1 VCGIAG
7 LAALDGAAVDPG
19 PLPAMCDALRH
30 RGPDDGGIWSEGPVA
45 LGNRRLS
52 IIDLAGGHQPMF
64 SEDGQI
70 AVVQNGELYNHDA
83 LRAELQAA
91 GHVFA
96 TRCDT
101 EVLVHGYEA
110 WGEGLLERLRG
121 MFAVAIWDGRERRL
135 LLARDRFGIK
145 PLYWTAQRGVFA
157 FASEL
162 KALRRIGLREDIDPD
177 ALEAYLAFNAIP
189 APLTIFSDVRKL
201 GPGQLLSFAPG
212 AGAPEVRDWC
222 RPLPAR
228 AGALRGESEEVLAAE
243 LRERLRDSVRA
254 HLIADVPVGVFLS
267 GGVDSGTLT
276 ALAAQETPGQ
286 VSTFSVGFEEASFD
300 ELAHARLVAQRYGT
314 DHHELVLRPDA
325 VALLGEVVE
334 AFDEPFA
341 DSSALPTYLV
351 SRLAAEHVKV
361 ALSGEGADELFGGY
375 YTYVANLLAPRL
387 APLARLARP
396 FVERLPSSSAR
407 VSLDY
412 KARRFVRAAHLSP
425 VERHHGFK
433 EILSPALRE
442 QLLDRFGDAPR
453 ADPLDPW
460 REHWAATEGAEELA
474 RIQELDLNLYL
485 PSDLLVKTDR
495 ASMAHSLE
503 ARVPFLDP
511 HVAELALALPSA
523 MKVRGRQK
531 KRLLRRA
538 VEPLLPD
545 EVVHGAKRGFSIPAA
560 AWLRGEMEPFARDV
574 LSQAK
579 LVDRDVSLRLLDEH
593 VARRDDHSRP
603 LWGLLCLELWQA
615 RSGGPGGPSSGS

>member
-1 VCGIAG
+1 MCGIAG

-30 RGPDDGGIWSEGPVA
+30 RGPDDGGIVSDGPIA

-52 IIDLAGGHQPMF
+52 IIDLAGGHQPMA
-64 SEDGQI
+64 SEDGQVV
-70 AVVQNGELYNHDA
+70 VVQNGEIYNHEA
-83 LRAELQAA
+83 LHAELA
-91 GHVFA
+91 GLGHTFA
-96 TRCDT
+96 TRSDT
-101 EVLVHGYEA
+101 EVLVHGYEQ

-121 MFAVAIWDGRERRL
+121 MFAIAIWDARERRL

-145 PLYWTAQRGVFA
+145 PLYWTAQRGVLG

-162 KALRRIGLREDIDPD
+162 EALRRIGLREEIDID
-177 ALEAYLAFNAIP
+177 ALEAYLAFNSIP

-201 GPGQLLSFAPG
+201 GPGQLLSFRPG
-212 AGAPEVRDWC
+212 AGEPEVREWC
-222 RPLPAR
+222 RPLPAQ
-228 AGALRGESEEVLAAE
+228 AGALRGESEDVLAAE

-254 HLIADVPVGVFLS
+254 HLVADVPVGVFLS
-267 GGVDSGTLT
+267 GGVDSGALT

-286 VSTFSVGFEEASFD
+286 VSTFSIGFEEESFD
-300 ELAHARLVAQRYGT
+300 ELALARLVADRYGT
-314 DHHELVLRPDA
+314 DHHELVLRVDA
-325 VALLGEVVE
+325 AELLGDVVA

-361 ALSGEGADELFGGY
+361 ALSGEGGDELFGGY

-396 FVERLPSSSAR
+396 LVERLPSSSKR

-412 KARRFVRAAHLSP
+412 KARRFVRAAHLPP

-433 EILSPALRE
+433 EILAPDLRTA
-442 QLLDRFGDAPR
+442 LLDGRRGT
-453 ADPLDPW
+453 DPLEPW

-474 RIQELDLNLYL
+474 RLQELDLNLYL
-485 PSDLLVKTDR
+485 PSDLLTKTDR

-511 HVAELALALPSA
+511 QVSELALALPTR

-531 KRLLRRA
+531 KVLLRRA
-538 VEPLLPD
+538 IEPLLPP

-560 AWLRGEMEPFARDV
+560 AWLRGELEPFAREV
-574 LSQAK
+574 LNAAQ
-579 LVDRDVSLRLLDEH
+579 LVDRGVALRLLDEH

-603 LWGLLCLELWQA
+603 LWGLLSLELWRA
-615 RSGGPGGPSSGS
+615 RAA